1 MKPEENQNELDSPAE
16 GSPSPNPD
24 EVFQAEIV
32 NKDPTPPSNSGPNE
46 AGSADT
52 PETEG
57 NIVFDVVEI
66 VPPTPVGH
74 AGEQLWGKSKAIL
87 KPTPKPPFGREVRNA
102 RIFFGIAAVFS
113 LALLIWFYVS
123 EFRLGPRK
131 PLGVFRDSLLIIFVL
146 TGNLAGFF
154 RVHRKYV
161 PGDARWLSWIGS
173 LIALACYFGLLPS
186 RWAWVCFGWVVIQL
200 SVVVANAFAPHKSE
214 GDELQFNINDSV
226 AANGGSIAAIIL
238 GVWSILGAL
247 FTSLSIVNSLLG
259 ILLGLWGLSSRKK
272 GLAVLGIV
280 LCVVGTVACMLNI
293 TYLFWEM
300 MALEE
305 EELLQSAQ

>member
-1 MKPEENQNELDSPAE
+1 MKPEENQNELDSPAD
-16 GSPSPNPD
+16 GSPSPEPD
-24 EVFQAEIV
+24 EIFQAEIV
-32 NKDPTPPSNSGPNE
+32 DPNPITASNSDPTEGD
-46 AGSADT
+46 SADA
-52 PETEG
+52 TEIG
-57 NIVFDVVEI
+57 GRVLGVMKTAQ
-66 VPPTPVGH
+66 PMPVGQ
-74 AGEQLWGKSKAIL
+74 AGEQLWGNSKTVI
-87 KPTPKPPFGREVRNA
+87 KPTPKPPFEREVRIA
-102 RIFFGIAAVFS
+102 QIFFGLAALSS
-113 LALLIWFYVS
+113 LAFLIWFYVA

-154 RVHRKYV
+154 RVQRKHV

-173 LIALACYFGLLPS
+173 LLALACYFGLLPS
-186 RWAWVCFGWVVIQL
+186 RWAWVCFGWVIIQL
-200 SVVVANAFAPHKSE
+200 SPVVASAFAPHKTE
-214 GDELQFNINDSV
+214 GEELQFNINDSV
-226 AANGGSIAAIIL
+226 AANGGSIASIVL

-259 ILLGLWGLSSRKK
+259 VILGLWGLSSRKK